1 MQTDDIFYSK
11 IPLRCGENG
20 KFKVLVLSDAHAGVG
35 FSAQLAPAVGA
46 LIAHD
51 RPDLVIFNGDT
62 AGCGP
67 VHVETADQLRAVLT
81 ALTAPIEAAG
91 IPWAHTF
98 GNHDDNYGLENAAA
112 EPVYERF
119 PHCVSKAGPAALG
132 GTGNYMLPVFGRDG
146 NVAFALWG
154 LDSHRD
160 FRDNF
165 GAFGLPE
172 DTQYVLPV
180 HFAEGRG
187 YDTVRFRQAMW
198 YYRTSEALEQRCGKK
213 VPGLMFMHIPLPEMW
228 LVYNNREETGF
239 TGNARETVACSEL
252 NSGLFMACLE
262 RGDVKAIVFGHDH
275 ISDFKGSYCGIELA
289 YDAGIDYDCYQH
301 DDLRGGRMYVL
312 DENDP
317 WRFDSYLLRV
327 RDVMGAAGDKRRQD
341 Q

>member
-1 MQTDDIFYSK
+1 MQSDDMLYSK
-11 IPLRCGENG
+11 LKLRCGENG
-20 KFKVLVLSDAHAGVG
+20 KFKVLLLSDAHAGVG
-35 FSAQLAPAVGA
+35 FSAQLTAAVEA
-46 LIAHD
+46 LITHD

-62 AGCGP
+62 SGCGP
-67 VHVETADQLRAVLT
+67 VHVENADQLREMLA

-98 GNHDDNYGLENAAA
+98 GNHDNNYGLENADAQ
-112 EPVYERF
+112 PVYESF
-119 PHCVSKAGPAALG
+119 AHCVSKAGPADLG
-132 GTGNYMLPVFGRDG
+132 GTGNYLLPVYESGG
-146 NVAFALWG
+146 GKVAFALWG
-154 LDSHRD
+154 MDSHRD
-160 FRDNF
+160 FGDNLKV
-165 GAFGLPE
+165 FGLPE

-198 YYRTSEALEQRCGKK
+198 YYNTSEALEERCGRKI
-213 VPGLMFMHIPLPEMW
+213 PGLMFMHIPLPELW

-239 TGNARETVACSEL
+239 EGTARETVACSEL

-275 ISDFKGSYCGIELA
+275 ISDFKGHYCGIELA

-301 DDLRGGRMYVL
+301 DDLRGGRMYIL

-317 WRFDSYLLRV
+317 WHFETYLLRV
-327 RDVMGAAGDKRRQD
+327 RDVMGKAGDKIKKD
-341 Q
+341 